1 MKIRGIIHICQKGD
15 WKRSFE
21 ILVKSLYL
29 SGLLEATE
37 KIDLCVVSDT
47 EMDTSVFLPKSS
59 YHFMGL
65 SELYERPSLLYLRSL
80 AEQDTE
86 DVYYW
91 YLHTKGLRWFGSQRE
106 KNVLEWIQIML
117 YWNINLWEKAVSSLQ
132 HGYDTYGTNLV
143 DKIDDKEV
151 VKHYSGNFWW
161 SKSSY
166 LKTLPSAIESH
177 YNDPEFWI
185 MKMTP
190 NTFCP
195 YVSNYNH
202 YNYSYPLELYSV
214 DWVESILSAWTGH
227 RVFAEWLVWNTFP
240 ETIVDLGVD
249 YGYSTF
255 VFANAL
261 KGTSG
266 TVYGVD
272 SFMGDFHT
280 GFRNTSEI
288 VKKNITDHSVT
299 NLELVVGDFEI
310 LANSWKTP
318 IDILHIDGL
327 HTYEAVK
334 NDFTK
339 WSPFV
344 KENGIIL
351 FHDIAVQSF
360 GVKELFREVTG
371 GYKLFFLHYGGLGIF
386 TRNKDL
392 RDKIMDRFSNT
403 VYDFETRGNLV

>member
-1 MKIRGIIHICQKGD
+1 MKIRGVIHICQKEG

-21 ILVKSLYL
+21 ILVKSLYS
-29 SGLLEATE
+29 SGILEATE

-47 EMDTSVFLPKSS
+47 EMDTSVFLPKST
-59 YHFMGL
+59 YHFMGP
-65 SELYERPSLLYLRSL
+65 SELYERPSLLHIRTLSQ
-80 AEQDTE
+80 QDTE

-91 YLHTKGLRWFGSQRE
+91 YMHTKGIRWFGTKKEQ
-106 KNVLEWIQIML
+106 NVLEWIQIML
-117 YWNINLWEKAVSSLQ
+117 YWNINLWKKAVSSLQ
-132 HGYDTYGTNLV
+132 NGYDTYGANLV
-143 DKIDDKEV
+143 DVIESKPV

-166 LKTLPSAIESH
+166 LKKLPSTIGI
-177 YNDPEFWI
+177 YYTDPEFWI
-185 MKMTP
+185 MKMSP
-190 NTFCP
+190 NAFCP
-195 YVSNYNH
+195 YKSDVNQYEI
-202 YNYSYPLELYSV
+202 SYPLELYSV
-214 DWVESILSAWTGH
+214 DWVESIVSAWTGH
-227 RVFAEWLVWNTFP
+227 RKFAEWLVWNTFP
-240 ETIVDLGVD
+240 KTIVELGVD

-266 TVYGVD
+266 TIYGID
-272 SFMGDFHT
+272 LFMGDVHT
-280 GFRNTSEI
+280 GYRNTYEN
-288 VKKNITDHSVT
+288 VKKNIADHSVT
-299 NLELVVGDFEI
+299 NLELVVGDFDSI
-310 LANSWKTP
+310 SKLWKTP

-334 NDFTK
+334 NDFTN

-344 KENGIIL
+344 KEEGIVL

-360 GVKELFREVTG
+360 GVKEFFRELTG
-371 GYKLFFLHYGGLGIF
+371 GYKLFFLHSAGLGIF

-392 RDKIMDRFSNT
+392 RDKIMNAFSQN

>member
-1 MKIRGIIHICQKGD
+1 MKIRGVIHICQKGD

-47 EMDTSVFLPKSS
+47 EIDTSVFLPKSI
-59 YHFMGL
+59 YHFMGS
-65 SELYERPSLLYLRSL
+65 SELYERPSLLCLRSL

-91 YLHTKGLRWFGSQRE
+91 YLHTKGLRWFGTERE
-106 KNVLEWIQIML
+106 RNVLDWIQIML

-132 HGYDTYGTNLV
+132 YGYDTYGINLV
-143 DKIDDKEV
+143 DKIDGTEV

-166 LKTLPSAIESH
+166 LKTLPYIIGEK

-185 MKMTP
+185 MKMIP
-190 NTFCP
+190 NTFSP
-195 YVSNYNH
+195 YHSKVNH
-202 YNYSYPLELYSV
+202 YNIPHPLELYSV
-214 DWVESILSAWTGH
+214 DWVESIVSAWTGH

-240 ETIVDLGVD
+240 ETIVELGVD

-266 TVYGVD
+266 TIYGID
-272 SFMGDFHT
+272 LFMGDVHT
-280 GFRNTSEI
+280 GYRNTYEN

-299 NLELVVGDFEI
+299 NLELVVGDFDSI
-310 LANSWKTP
+310 SKLWKTP

-360 GVKELFREVTG
+360 GVKEFFRELTG
-371 GYKLFFLHYGGLGIF
+371 GYKMFFLHSAGLGIF

-392 RDKIMDRFSNT
+392 RDKIMNRFSNN

>member
-1 MKIRGIIHICQKGD
+1 MKIRGVIHICQKDG

-21 ILVKSLYL
+21 ILVKSLYS

-37 KIDLCVVSDT
+37 QIDLCVVSDT
-47 EMDTSVFLPKSS
+47 EMDTSIYLPKSK
-59 YHFMGL
+59 YHFMGP
-65 SELYERPSLLYLRSL
+65 SELYERPSLLHLRKL
-80 AEQDTE
+80 AQEDTE
-86 DVYYW
+86 DVSYW
-91 YLHTKGLRWFGSQRE
+91 YLHTKGLRWFDTKKEQ
-106 KNVLEWIQIML
+106 NVLEWIQIML
-117 YWNINLWEKAVSSLQ
+117 YWNITLWKKAVSSLQ
-132 HGYDTYGTNLV
+132 NGYDTYGPNLV
-143 DKIDDKEV
+143 DIIESKPV

-166 LKTLPSAIESH
+166 LKKLPSTIGIY

-185 MKMTP
+185 MQMSP
-190 NTFCP
+190 NAFCP
-195 YVSNYNH
+195 YKSDVNQYEI
-202 YNYSYPLELYSV
+202 SYPLELYSV

-227 RVFAEWLVWNTFP
+227 RTFAEWLVWNTFP
-240 ETIVDLGVD
+240 KTIVELGVD

-266 TVYGVD
+266 TIYGID
-272 SFMGDFHT
+272 LFMGDVHT
-280 GFRNTSEI
+280 GYRNTYET
-288 VKKNITDHSVT
+288 VKKNIIDHSVT
-299 NLELVVGDFEI
+299 NLELVVGDFDSI
-310 LANSWKTP
+310 SKLWKTP

-344 KENGIIL
+344 KEEGIVL

-360 GVKELFREVTG
+360 GVKEFFRELAG
-371 GYKLFFLHYGGLGIF
+371 GYKLFFLHSAGLGIF

-392 RDKIMDRFSNT
+392 RDKIMNTFSKS
-403 VYDFETRGNLV
+403 VYDFESRGNLI